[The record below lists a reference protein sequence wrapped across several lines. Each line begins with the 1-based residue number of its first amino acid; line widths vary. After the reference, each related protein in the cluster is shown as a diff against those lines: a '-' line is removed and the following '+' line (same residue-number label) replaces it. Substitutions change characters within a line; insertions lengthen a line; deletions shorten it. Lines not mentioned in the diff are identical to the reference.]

1 MIFHRHTNNR
11 KGQTLIEVLVAL
23 LVFIVGILAVVRMF
37 PGGFTALQQGENVAT
52 AGRLAQAELD
62 RLQSMAQNLPAGI
75 FPVSDTFEDDPAN
88 PDVAAN
94 FRRVEG
100 ECTVIPAPADNN
112 ESIYMVGFGPVDSSM
127 PIKVYSAPMI
137 RVAYPTDG
145 NTPNAESYKNNEYSI
160 DYASGIL
167 WLLPQPYDR
176 SYRATY
182 SYWMQKDSD
191 IKAVAVVGSEFTVP
205 AGTESIHLLGSTPS
219 GFKGI
224 VVGSDRIC
232 RSFEQLGQ
240 AYPWSSDPYQF
251 KLIDANM
258 GIIYF
263 NPKGY
268 GYKDGGSWSRPF
280 SAYIDYT
287 ILDLQIIREDRKV
300 PDGATSS
307 ADARLS
313 VKLSLPRIKEKGV
326 TAEFN
331 NTIYAGIGTADTL
344 RHSVI
349 AIDAGTGIQYND
361 TSTIAINEYTHE
373 KAFTVDY
380 KNGVL
385 KFNSEFSG
393 HTFRIFYRAEGD
405 WMVQISKPYSVFT
418 PAEDLNNMDT
428 YPLLYNSYYA
438 ATNHDSP
445 MRGTIMF
452 SRCYSGNSVAVD
464 YTYQVNG
471 KEYSVTGDVF
481 VISKETGIEALNSK
495 TVFIN
500 IAFGGAG
507 RLYQIWGKDA
517 DIQNLKISRVYGAS
531 AGVRVM
537 WRSGGRGPF
546 AGRWKTA
553 DLQTYLP
560 RPGK

>member
-1 MIFHRHTNNR
+1 MVIRMIFHRHTNNR

-191 IKAVAVVGSEFTVP
+191 VKAVAVVGSEFTVP

-258 GIIYF
+258 GIIHF

-287 ILDLQIIREDRKV
+287 IL
-300 PDGATSS
+300 
-307 ADARLS
+307 
-313 VKLSLPRIKEKGV
+313 
-326 TAEFN
+326 
-331 NTIYAGIGTADTL
+331 
-344 RHSVI
+344 
-349 AIDAGTGIQYND
+349 
-361 TSTIAINEYTHE
+361 
-373 KAFTVDY
+373 
-380 KNGVL
+380 
-385 KFNSEFSG
+385 
-393 HTFRIFYRAEGD
+393 
-405 WMVQISKPYSVFT
+405 
-418 PAEDLNNMDT
+418 
-428 YPLLYNSYYA
+428 
-438 ATNHDSP
+438 
-445 MRGTIMF
+445 
-452 SRCYSGNSVAVD
+452 
-464 YTYQVNG
+464 
-471 KEYSVTGDVF
+471 
-481 VISKETGIEALNSK
+481 
-495 TVFIN
+495 
-500 IAFGGAG
+500 
-507 RLYQIWGKDA
+507 
-517 DIQNLKISRVYGAS
+517 
-531 AGVRVM
+531 
-537 WRSGGRGPF
+537 
-546 AGRWKTA
+546 
-553 DLQTYLP
+553 
-560 RPGK
+560 